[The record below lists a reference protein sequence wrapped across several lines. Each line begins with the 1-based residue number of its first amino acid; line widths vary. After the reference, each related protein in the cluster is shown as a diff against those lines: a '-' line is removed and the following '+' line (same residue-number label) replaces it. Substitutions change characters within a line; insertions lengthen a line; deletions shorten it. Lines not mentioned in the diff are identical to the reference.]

1 MQDTLVIEITNPKA
15 KDLLMQLEELHWIK
29 VLTKESKQDSVPNSR
44 KFRGILSKKQGE
56 ELQEHIQTGRSEW
69 GDT

>member
-15 KDLLMQLEELHWIK
+15 KALLMQLEELHWIK
-29 VLTKESKQDSVPNSR
+29 VLAKESKETSVPKSK